1 MIVQKLIPAC
11 KQTFSYFSIAI
22 FYPMES
28 KNPEKPYILAV
39 DDEQLNLELLRFIL
53 ERNQYEFVGTSDD
66 DYFFDLLKERKPDLI
81 LLDVIMPRIEGF
93 ELCEKIKE
101 FEAYRDIPIIFLT
114 GKVNVKDKVKG
125 FEVGGVD
132 YVTKPFNEQELI
144 ARIRTHIELM
154 RARKKIEEQAQ
165 NLQQSN
171 DLKDRMFSI
180 IGHDLRSPLSAAKL
194 KMDFIMRGIIDPKGD
209 AFLDETVFGLL
220 KTMDEALNLLQNL
233 LGWAKSESDQIQMI
247 PEKLDVHDLVEQTLR
262 LLKLGS
268 EHKKIELSNNVPEDT
283 FAYADNNM
291 IKTVLRNLLSNAIKF
306 TPLEGAIRINSRLE
320 EDSVVLEVQD
330 NGNGISKEDIQKILN
345 PNEHFSKLGT
355 EKEPGTGLGLVL
367 CQSFVHKNGGALKIK
382 SELGKGSTFYFDIP
396 LYTETEMV

>member
-1 MIVQKLIPAC
+1 
-11 KQTFSYFSIAI
+11 
-22 FYPMES
+22 ME
-28 KNPEKPYILAV
+28 NQVTEKPYILAV

-53 ERNQYEFVGTSDD
+53 ERNNCHFEGTSDD
-66 DYFFDLLKERKPDLI
+66 DHFFEILEKRKPDLI

-93 ELCEKIKE
+93 ELCEKIKS
-101 FEAYRDIPIIFLT
+101 FNKYKDIPIIFLT

-132 YVTKPFNEQELI
+132 YVTKPFNEQELV
-144 ARIRTHIELM
+144 ARIQTHVELI
-154 RARKKIEEQAQ
+154 RAKNQIEEQAK
-165 NLQQSN
+165 NLKQSN

-194 KMDFIMRGIIDPKGD
+194 KMDFIMRGIINPKD
-209 AFLDETVFGLL
+209 DKFLDETVFDLL

-233 LGWAKSESDQIQMI
+233 LGWAKSESNQIQVI
-247 PEKLDVHDLVEQTLR
+247 PEKLNINELVEQTFR

-268 EHKKIELSNNVPEDT
+268 DHKQIEMQNNVPVDV

-291 IKTVLRNLLSNAIKF
+291 IKTVLRNILSNAIKF
-306 TPLEGAIRINSRLE
+306 TPVEGVIKINSKPGKSKIVIE
-320 EDSVVLEVQD
+320 IED
-330 NGNGISKEDIQKILN
+330 NGNGIPKEDIKKILN

-367 CQSFVHKNGGALKIK
+367 CQNFVKKNGGTLKIR
-382 SELGKGSTFYFDIP
+382 SEVGKGSVFFFDLP
-396 LYTETEMV
+396 LFTEEN